1 MRRKATVEN
10 SITNLQYLN
19 NNFEELEYPIFYRY
33 LFPAGAFENKG
44 EYEKNKPNGI
54 LIYRDNGKMHKRLVF
69 DDLDELYE
77 ILDKKTDCFISPI
90 AYVGR
95 TNKKVN
101 ARKMYALAF
110 DIDYLR
116 LREGDEGHYFCA
128 IEKFIECMFEETS
141 IYKFRMPKPNLL
153 VQSSDGHLHFYYCF
167 DEPLDCYGKNL
178 EQLQKIK
185 NNMTVNF
192 WRSEFIDTDNHT
204 IEYESVVQNFRI
216 VGSINTKHGNRIH
229 GFIYRKQ
236 KYKNLESL
244 LNEIY
249 EIQKLVGW
257 DNIFEKDFGFKPY
270 QPKGISKSGIKIKS
284 TNQQVWKIKP
294 DLYNWY
300 LKYFLTER
308 AIEGGRYW
316 RCFVLSS
323 IAYNCGIEKKQLKS
337 DLRKLMEWLNETHEE
352 SNPFTWEDVE
362 SALKAYSPDYV
373 KVTIDFVNKHC
384 KCTNLVKHNSKR
396 NKKPTPQKLH
406 LAKARASLS
415 VMNQFTG
422 HALQGRKSKKE
433 LVQEWRTNNPTGRK
447 VDCER
452 ELKLSK
458 HTILKWWDCE

>member
-1 MRRKATVEN
+1 MFDIAIPN

-33 LFPAGAFENKG
+33 LFPAGAFETKG
-44 EYEKNKPNGI
+44 VTNENKPNGI

-77 ILDKKTDCFISPI
+77 IVDKKTDCFISPV

-110 DIDYLR
+110 DIDYITLFK
-116 LREGDEGHYFCA
+116 EDEGHYFCA
-128 IEKFIECMFEETS
+128 VEKFIETAFEETS
-141 IYKFRMPKPNLL
+141 PYGFRMPKPNLL

-167 DEPLDCYGKNL
+167 DEPLDCYPNNL
-178 EQLQKIK
+178 EQLQKLK
-185 NNMTVNF
+185 NRITREF
-192 WRSEFIDTDNHT
+192 WRPFFVDIKKHNIEF
-204 IEYESVVQNFRI
+204 ESVVQNFRI

-236 KYKNLESL
+236 KYKNLDSL
-244 LNEIY
+244 LNEIC
-249 EIQKLVGW
+249 EIKKNFGYNL
-257 DNIFEKDFGFKPY
+257 NDFKFNPY
-270 QPKGISKSGIKIKS
+270 QPKETTKSGNKIKIKS
-284 TNQQVWKIKP
+284 GNQQVWKIKP
-294 DLYNWY
+294 DLYYWY
-300 LKYFLTER
+300 VNYFSNEF
-308 AIEGGRYW
+308 AVVGGRYW

-323 IAYNCGIEKKQLKS
+323 IAYNCGIPKKQLIN
-337 DLRKLMEWLNETHEE
+337 DLKNMMEHLNQTTNEYQ
-352 SNPFTWEDVE
+352 PFTWQDVE

-373 KVTIDFVNKHC
+373 KVTIDFVNQHC
-384 KCTNLVKHNSKR
+384 YCENKVEKNKR
-396 NKKPTPQKLH
+396 NGVPREEHIQY
-406 LAKARASLS
+406 
-415 VMNQFTG
+415 MNFRRKILRKRPNHTWDKG
-422 HALQGRKSKKE
+422 GRPSKKE
-433 LVQEWRTNNPTGRK
+433 MIQTWRTNNPTGRK